1 MNPSSPFDAWA
12 EKKGVHMT
20 PSADFDYRAALGPE
34 QCDHAAAALLA
45 MAHETAALLHACAV
59 VDNELD
65 TAHADMF
72 DKLQWALRYL
82 GIAPDDYPA
91 YRAAVRA
98 RYQPEPGPEDCGMGC
113 AICAGV
119 PDNDPGP
126 V

>member
-1 MNPSSPFDAWA
+1 MTTHAPFTAWA
-12 EKKGVHMT
+12 EKHGIQVA
-20 PSADFDYRAALGPE
+20 PADAVDYRAALGTE

-45 MAHETAALLHACAV
+45 MAHETAALLHAGAV

-98 RYQPEPGPEDCGMGC
+98 RYLPEPGPDDCGMGC
-113 AICAGV
+113 PVCAG
-119 PDNDPGP
+119 GP
-126 V
+126 ANAGAV

>member
-1 MNPSSPFDAWA
+1 MPSPSNPGLPYKAAPTRNLKDHWGFY
-12 EKKGVHMT
+12 MT
-20 PSADFDYRAALGPE
+20 E
-34 QCDHAAAALLA
+34 HAAAALLA
-45 MAHETAALLHACAV
+45 MAHETAALLHAGAV